1 MAKNE
6 KKVLVK
12 LNPLFSRNQARDVV
26 TGIMFNQIDAMEI
39 GESDWNRLREKQ
51 WYLKGDAYPLLIQ
64 VDSESSVEDNEPED
78 AQWEVDVEDSLEAE
92 SVLQDSISE
101 EE

>member
-39 GESDWNRLREKQ
+39 GESDWNRLKEKN
-51 WYLKGDAYPLLIQ
+51 WYLKGDAYPLLIEA
-64 VDSESSVEDNEPED
+64 DSESSAEDNETDDAPWEADNENSYED
-78 AQWEVDVEDSLEAE
+78 E

>member
-1 MAKNE
+1 
-6 KKVLVK
+6 LVK
-12 LNPLFSRNQARDVV
+12 LNALFSRNQARDVV

>member
-1 MAKNE
+1 MATKD

-12 LNPLFSRNQARDVV
+12 LNPLFSRPKARDVV
-26 TGIMFNQIDAMEI
+26 SGLMFTQIDAVEI

-64 VDSESSVEDNEPED
+64 VDSESSMEDNEIED
-78 AQWEVDVEDSLEAE
+78 APLEVDVEDSLESE

>member
-1 MAKNE
+1 
-6 KKVLVK
+6 
-12 LNPLFSRNQARDVV
+12 
-26 TGIMFNQIDAMEI
+26 
-39 GESDWNRLREKQ
+39 
-51 WYLKGDAYPLLIQ
+51 
-64 VDSESSVEDNEPED
+64 VEDNEPED

>member
-1 MAKNE
+1 MENE
-6 KKVLVK
+6 KKVLAK
-12 LNPLFSRNQARDVV
+12 LHPLFNRDKARDVV
-26 TGIMFNQIDAMEI
+26 TGLVFSQNDAVEI
-39 GESDWNRLREKQ
+39 GESDWNRLKEKN
-51 WYLKGDAYPLLIQ
+51 WYLKGDAYPFLIE

-78 AQWEVDVEDSLEAE
+78 APWEADVEDSLEAE

>member
-12 LNPLFSRNQARDVV
+12 LHPLFSRDKARDVV
-26 TGIMFNQIDAMEI
+26 TGVVFSQNDAVEI
-39 GESDWNRLREKQ
+39 GESDWNRLKDKQ
-51 WYLKGDAYPLLIQ
+51 WYLKGDAYPFLIAE
-64 VDSESSVEDNEPED
+64 DSESSVEDNEAED
-78 AQWEVDVEDSLEAE
+78 APWEVDVEDSLEAE

>member
-1 MAKNE
+1 MVENN
-6 KKVLVK
+6 KVLVK
-12 LNPLFSRNQARDVV
+12 LNPLFSRDKARDVV

-39 GESDWNRLREKQ
+39 GESDWNRLKEKQ